1 MLQQAGLDVIADPA
15 SVDESE
21 MTLALRADG
30 APVGDV
36 AEALA
41 EMKARRVSS
50 RRPGAIVVGADQ
62 MLECNG
68 IWFDKPPDLDHAR
81 AQLTSLR
88 GKSHMLVSSVVTVRD
103 GGRLWHHTDR
113 AALTMRPFSDDFLNG
128 YLDRLGETVLGTVGG
143 YRLEGLGAQLFSRIE
158 GDYFTI
164 LGMPLLP
171 LLEHLRQQRTIAA

>member
-1 MLQQAGLDVIADPA
+1 MLRQAGLDVDAEPA

-21 MTLALRADG
+21 VKLALRADG

-50 RRPGAIVVGADQ
+50 RRPGAIVIGADQ

-68 IWFDKPPDLDHAR
+68 IWFDKPPDTDHAR

-88 GKSHMLVSSVVTVRD
+88 GKSHTLISSVVTVRD

-113 AALTMRPFSDDFLNG
+113 AMLTMRPFSDAFLDD
-128 YLDRLGETVLGTVGG
+128 YLDRLGDGVLSTVGG
-143 YRLEGLGAQLFSRIE
+143 YRLESLGAQLFSRIE

-171 LLEHLRQQRTIAA
+171 LLEHLRQQRAMAA